1 MTNMKITVLSLIWVA
16 VATGCCSQKE
26 TVLKTMTYNT
36 YSGRNAGMEA
46 IAEVIRRNDP
56 DIVALQEV
64 ERFTELNPGDT
75 PAILAGMTGLKY
87 HTFFHALDIRS
98 GGDYGNAILSKYPI
112 MEERSFRIG
121 TPGRDYMRSFGYV
134 RIRKKGHEVCF
145 ATTHL
150 DHRKDDS
157 LRIAQVREI
166 LRLTENIDIP
176 VILGGDMNARPEEA
190 PVRLLSAKFNVG
202 NSPAEPTTDDDGGK
216 TIDYLM
222 YAPGSAIE
230 VISGMV
236 DYAAGQASDHY
247 PVLVTFKLTVPASP
261 ALPE

>member
-1 MTNMKITVLSLIWVA
+1 MKGILLSLFLIVTM
-16 VATGCCSQKE
+16 TGCCPKDC
-26 TVLKTMTYNT
+26 VLRTMTYNT

-75 PAILAGMTGLKY
+75 PAILAAMTGLKY
-87 HTFFHALDIRS
+87 HTFIYALDIRS

-157 LRIAQVREI
+157 LRIAQAGEI

-176 VILGGDMNARPEEA
+176 IILGGDMNARPGEA
-190 PVRLLSAKFNVG
+190 PVRLLESRFNIG
-202 NSPAEPTTDDDGGK
+202 NSTVEPTTDDDGGK

-222 YAPGSAIE
+222 YAPGSAFK
-230 VISGMV
+230 VISRDV
-236 DYAAGQASDHY
+236 DYAAGQTSDHY
-247 PVLVTFKLTVPASP
+247 PVLVTFKLTGPASP